1 MFGKLPLQW
10 LVLLFLLRIGFLAR
24 LSHHGQL
31 ISTANTPEL
40 YYPLIQFLMISN
52 IFRCTTCGEYI
63 YKGKK
68 FNARKVG
75 SNRVN
80 VFIISIIIC
89 RLLFRYT
96 VDTTQFCRRV
106 LVPIALS
113 SFSPWPQYL
122 MMRLCWDS

>member
-24 LSHHGQL
+24 LSNHGQL

-80 VFIISIIIC
+80 VFLISIIIC
-89 RLLFRYT
+89 ELLF
-96 VDTTQFCRRV
+96 
-106 LVPIALS
+106 
-113 SFSPWPQYL
+113 
-122 MMRLCWDS
+122 